1 MTKSKENLMKALIIG
16 AVSGVML
23 FSSSA
28 FASDKQE
35 TSLSEEMQTQ
45 VTQMTVESLELI
57 KNSAV
62 ASLQEWAAEAFS
74 LEATVVA
81 ESSKEELPED
91 NKAKQI
97 Q

>member
-1 MTKSKENLMKALIIG
+1 MKALIIG

-35 TSLSEEMQTQ
+35 MSLSEEIQTQ
-45 VTQMTVESLELI
+45 VTQMTVEGLQLI
-57 KNSAV
+57 KDSAV

-74 LEATVVA
+74 LETTVVA
-81 ESSKEELPED
+81 DSSKEELSED
-91 NKAKQI
+91 NKAKKI